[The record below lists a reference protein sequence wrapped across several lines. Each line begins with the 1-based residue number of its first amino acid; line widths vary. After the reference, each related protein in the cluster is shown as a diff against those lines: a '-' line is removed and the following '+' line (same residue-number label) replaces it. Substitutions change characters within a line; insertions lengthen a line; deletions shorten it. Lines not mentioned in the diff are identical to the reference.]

1 MTPPRHSGRPWD
13 PQGENEYPAEACQR
27 VVAEFEGIIE
37 KLWEGFRDIREAK
50 SRRHI
55 FDGLDPFLARAFGD
69 CVLFTAE
76 ALPKQQG
83 ADQHQRYKILSWNC
97 TVPKTAPDMAETPAW
112 ANDFESRF
120 LDQVLDSPR
129 TSVFPPQ
136 DMMQDGG
143 PLGSTLPNLAVG
155 PIWFAG
161 KSALYLGVSLLKK
174 TGGRDVWEG
183 WRTKIVEMFP
193 ELLATPLRVENHH
206 SQLKEFQAACRGGLA
221 AEVTRRGEAVM
232 SSRVQLAWRA
242 SAALAT
248 YDNQPPAV
256 SGDYDALVANY
267 LDALRFVKATAAA
280 EPGDKELEDAAKVF
294 GRLFSPSDK
303 DGGARLVLHAN
314 THSDAEKESFVVAE
328 DAVLARHAI
337 GRSLVWLAYRSG
349 GLSRKVG
356 EGWECPF
363 PQPHLAKDDV
373 KHGVADHKCCYSVLC
388 GDYGKTSLPPDSVI
402 DPDSVH
408 VSWLRYLWVDI
419 FYRARDIRENR
430 GEKSEHLL
438 TELAK
443 SYRQAVKATRKAFP
457 EMLAARQQKDDEL
470 RVDWRWLYL
479 WFLGNAMNSG
489 KIDTEYGCYQ
499 QDKHGFRSHLDHYR
513 DVSTAVLFGLHLF
526 RFWDEAITLELWDLP
541 EVRPDE
547 VMQARLRLLC
557 EYAYVEIGV
566 DRAWQLE
573 HHLGAQFQPE
583 MILQATSPAHR
594 QHALHV
600 MDVCLLGH
608 LLLCSYTAFGMPSRF
623 QRKILGRKPVKQF
636 LGMWYAAALLHD
648 VGRAEEVAHIV
659 PGLLKS
665 LGTPDVKKYSEAVE
679 KGIDEANAAFDEAI
693 TAQFKSLRLGVTKP
707 VGGFSRDHG
716 VVSANHLI
724 HSVKGTAGDESFL
737 RKEDT
742 KTVLRA
748 IAKHNLHESFGA
760 PAEPLSYLLV
770 LNDHLQEWSRP
781 RFAAQQ
787 LAMSFLGAT
796 QISTP
801 FTAKGER
808 SAHWLAPDA
817 RYDKERNAI
826 VDCKESIQLK

>member
-1 MTPPRHSGRPWD
+1 
-13 PQGENEYPAEACQR
+13 
-27 VVAEFEGIIE
+27 
-37 KLWEGFRDIREAK
+37 
-50 SRRHI
+50 
-55 FDGLDPFLARAFGD
+55 
-69 CVLFTAE
+69 
-76 ALPKQQG
+76 
-83 ADQHQRYKILSWNC
+83 
-97 TVPKTAPDMAETPAW
+97 
-112 ANDFESRF
+112 
-120 LDQVLDSPR
+120 
-129 TSVFPPQ
+129 
-136 DMMQDGG
+136 
-143 PLGSTLPNLAVG
+143 
-155 PIWFAG
+155 
-161 KSALYLGVSLLKK
+161 
-174 TGGRDVWEG
+174 
-183 WRTKIVEMFP
+183 
-193 ELLATPLRVENHH
+193 
-206 SQLKEFQAACRGGLA
+206 
-221 AEVTRRGEAVM
+221 
-232 SSRVQLAWRA
+232 
-242 SAALAT
+242 
-248 YDNQPPAV
+248 
-256 SGDYDALVANY
+256 
-267 LDALRFVKATAAA
+267 
-280 EPGDKELEDAAKVF
+280 
-294 GRLFSPSDK
+294 
-303 DGGARLVLHAN
+303 
-314 THSDAEKESFVVAE
+314 
-328 DAVLARHAI
+328 
-337 GRSLVWLAYRSG
+337 
-349 GLSRKVG
+349 
-356 EGWECPF
+356 
-363 PQPHLAKDDV
+363 
-373 KHGVADHKCCYSVLC
+373 
-388 GDYGKTSLPPDSVI
+388 
-402 DPDSVH
+402 
-408 VSWLRYLWVDI
+408 
-419 FYRARDIRENR
+419 
-430 GEKSEHLL
+430 
-438 TELAK
+438 
-443 SYRQAVKATRKAFP
+443 
-457 EMLAARQQKDDEL
+457 
-470 RVDWRWLYL
+470 
-479 WFLGNAMNSG
+479 
-489 KIDTEYGCYQ
+489 
-499 QDKHGFRSHLDHYR
+499 
-513 DVSTAVLFGLHLF
+513 
-526 RFWDEAITLELWDLP
+526 
-541 EVRPDE
+541 
-547 VMQARLRLLC
+547 MQARLRLLC

-826 VDCKESIQLK
+826 VDCKESIQLKLQCAPPKSSLFEPACLWVSMTADLERIWFEKKYPVVELVFVHPRSEVLVHSHYGVVEMELLRDFAMTAKGAFLSTWLRSVKANKDGMFYKMDSKKVESFHLRVGVRKRLKPRLLAGMPKDFYAQFVLWKERHLHYAGDE